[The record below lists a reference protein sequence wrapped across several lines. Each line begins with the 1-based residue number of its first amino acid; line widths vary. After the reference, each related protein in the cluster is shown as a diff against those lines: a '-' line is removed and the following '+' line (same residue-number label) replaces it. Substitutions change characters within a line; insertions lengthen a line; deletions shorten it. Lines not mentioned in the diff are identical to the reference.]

1 LTAPPAS
8 ARRVVIVIVVIIEQV
23 AQIGF
28 EPAPFQKAFQPMPGA
43 QLVRTDRQQVRAEIA
58 DIEIRL
64 FVPLVIRVVG

>member
-8 ARRVVIVIVVIIEQV
+8 ARRVVIVIVVIEQV